1 MNMTFYVILYA
12 MICGLVTT
20 VAWLRGLVRGR
31 LAFLFYLLVF
41 VLSPIPFLFVLLLMG
56 PRDEKKAE
64 TPQ

>member
-12 MICGLVTT
+12 TICGLVTT
-20 VAWLRGLVRGR
+20 VAWLRGIVRGR